1 MRVVLDTN
9 ILISAFIFP
18 GGPPEAV
25 YRAVLDGRVELVTS
39 PPLLAELGRVL
50 VDKFGWEPSLGAEA
64 VSQVAR
70 IAIVVRPEE
79 RVEVVVDDP
88 DDDRVLEA
96 AAAGRADVIVSGD
109 RHLLRMRSW
118 NGIRIEKAAAFLKR
132 LEES

>member
-1 MRVVLDTN
+1 LRVVLDTN

-25 YRAVLDGRVELVTS
+25 FRAVLDGRVEVVTS

-50 VDKFGWEPSLGAEA
+50 VDKFGWAPPLGAEVVA
-64 VSQVAR
+64 QVAR
-70 IAIVVRPEE
+70 VAIVVRPEE
-79 RVEVVVDDP
+79 RVEVLLDDP

-96 AAAGRADVIVSGD
+96 AATGEADAIVSGD
-109 RHLLRMRSW
+109 RHLLRLRSW

-132 LEES
+132 LDER

>member
-18 GGPPEAV
+18 GGPPEAA
-25 YRAVLDGRVELVTS
+25 YRAALDGRVQLVTS

-64 VSQVAR
+64 VAQVAR
-70 IAIVVRPEE
+70 VAIVVRPQA
-79 RVEVVVDDP
+79 RVDIVVEDP

-96 AAAGRADVIVSGD
+96 RGRRRGRRHPFPATDICSACD
-109 RHLLRMRSW
+109 RGTESRS
-118 NGIRIEKAAAFLKR
+118 RR
-132 LEES
+132 RRHS